1 MTIAQLRHAA
11 SRDIHRLT
19 DFLTDNSM
27 TTVGLQKCIENF
39 NIAVDDKGSW
49 VGVAGYEMYGR
60 SALLRSVAVEKES
73 RNLGHGRALVEAVL
87 AEARRQGAHAVYLF
101 TESAEQYLHLGF
113 DPVERDQIDPA
124 VKSSPQFTECCNTH
138 RLMRRPL

>member
-1 MTIAQLRHAA
+1 MVQLRHAG
-11 SRDIHRLT
+11 STDIQRLT

-39 NIAVDDKGSW
+39 IIAVDDKGSW

-60 SALLRSVAVEKES
+60 SALLRSVAVEKGS

-87 AEARRQGAHAVYLF
+87 AETRKQGVRTVYLF
-101 TESAEQYLHLGF
+101 TESAEQYFKRLGF
-113 DPVERDQIDPA
+113 DPAERDQIDPA